1 MVEDLIQ
8 EEKIDI
14 QWVTEE
20 EYKEFD
26 ANFERIMRHC
36 DDGSDEDVFETLE
49 KETGWSEFYTFQ
61 DSRPREIAEMIQS
74 AIELGANLHAQ
85 GEKTVK
91 LMIYGDGIW
100 LK

>member
-1 MVEDLIQ
+1 MENQVIEV
-8 EEKIDI
+8 

-26 ANFERIMRHC
+26 QNFDRIMRHC
-36 DDGSDEDVFETLE
+36 DDGSDEDVFETLRE
-49 KETGWSEFYTFQ
+49 ETGWEEFYNFQ
-61 DSRPREIAEMIQS
+61 DAKPREIAETIQS
-74 AIELGANLHAQ
+74 AIELGAKIHAQ

-91 LMIYGDGIW
+91 LIIYGDGIW

>member
-1 MVEDLIQ
+1 MENQVIEV
-8 EEKIDI
+8 

-20 EYKEFD
+20 EYMEFD
-26 ANFERIMRHC
+26 QNFDRIMRRC

-61 DSRPREIAEMIQS
+61 DSRPREIAETIQS
-74 AIELGANLHAQ
+74 AIELGAKLHAQ